1 MEGMGAIVKRKGTE
15 ARALLR
21 LPNVEVLPAKGVFTV
36 KPGKPYRRKVRVVS
50 CGNFAKDVSEEV
62 LYASGAA
69 AEVLRAALIHAG
81 DRRRQCWSTDIK
93 CAFLLAPIPNTV
105 QKTYVLKPPAILV
118 ALGICEQD
126 EFWEVRRAVY
136 GFKESPKWWSQYRDG
151 ELAGANFQTHLGQ
164 AKLRRTTSDDNL
176 WEMILEDGTC
186 VGHVLVYVDDLL
198 LLCDQNVAQAFHAWI
213 RSKWGCS
220 D

>member
-93 CAFLLAPIPNTV
+93 CAGLLVPIPSSV
-105 QKTYVLKPPAILV
+105 SKLYVLRPPAILI
-118 ALGICEQD
+118 ALGICTSD
-126 EFWEVRRAVY
+126 EMWQVCRAVY
-136 GFKESPKWWSQYRDG
+136 GLKEAPK
-151 ELAGANFQTHLGQ
+151 
-164 AKLRRTTSDDNL
+164 
-176 WEMILEDGTC
+176 
-186 VGHVLVYVDDLL
+186 
-198 LLCDQNVAQAFHAWI
+198 
-213 RSKWGCS
+213 
-220 D
+220 